1 MGLTLQ
7 SFGEH
12 AAAGHWGLLAQM
24 RSVLRRALARLGLL
38 ATPAQPSAMGAETG
52 EAAVLQFP
60 IRGEALLARL
70 ADLLRDRLPSGD
82 IGRDPFV
89 LTLSRGPRP
98 RLSIDRAA
106 YVEFHAES
114 ASFHLI
120 VDAAPDSRVTLE
132 TTDFDTVEKFVV
144 QYLADR
150 CRDRGQFEAAS

>member
-1 MGLTLQ
+1 MHLTLRNLLKH
-7 SFGEH
+7 EN
-12 AAAGHWGLLAQM
+12 AGHDGVRVHM
-24 RSVLRRALARLGLL
+24 RGVLRRVLARLGFPDASPHEE
-38 ATPAQPSAMGAETG
+38 ATVAPAE
-52 EAAVLQFP
+52 EAAVLHFP

-70 ADLLRDRLPSGD
+70 ADLLRDRLQCGD
-82 IGRDPFV
+82 ASRDPFL

-98 RLSIDRAA
+98 RLSIDRAV
-106 YVEFHAES
+106 YVEFHPEW

-144 QYLADR
+144 QYLTDR

>member
-1 MGLTLQ
+1 MHLTLRNH
-7 SFGEH
+7 EH
-12 AAAGHWGLLAQM
+12 DTGRDGMRLHLRGL
-24 RSVLRRALARLGLL
+24 LRRAFARLGLL
-38 ATPAQPSAMGAETG
+38 GAPPRQAAMDGASG
-52 EAAVLQFP
+52 EAAVLHFP

-70 ADLLRDRLPSGD
+70 ADLLRDRLQCDDAS
-82 IGRDPFV
+82 RDPFL

-98 RLSIDRAA
+98 RLSIDRAV
-106 YVEFHAES
+106 YVEFHAEW

-144 QYLADR
+144 QYLTDR